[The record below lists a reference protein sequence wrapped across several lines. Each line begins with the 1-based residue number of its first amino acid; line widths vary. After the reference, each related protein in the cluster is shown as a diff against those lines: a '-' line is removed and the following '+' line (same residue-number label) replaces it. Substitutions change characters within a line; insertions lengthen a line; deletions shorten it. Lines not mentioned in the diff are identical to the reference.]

1 VNKINRIGKE
11 STWIVFGQAMTI
23 FSTIILIRVLT
34 AYLDPAEYGK
44 LALTLTVGGL
54 INQVITGGLTNG
66 IIRHYSIANEEKD
79 LNGYFS
85 ASIKL
90 IIYHSLG
97 ILILATLIVIGLV
110 LLGYSNLILLAIGAV
125 VLSTLSAIKGILNG
139 IQNSARHRAFVAI
152 HDSLEAWLKLG
163 IALGV
168 IQLLDNSIS
177 AVIVSYMLA
186 TSLVILSQL
195 VFFSSTIKYE
205 IHYSKQNSAWKRKIW
220 IYSLPFMT
228 WGIFGWAQQS
238 SASWTLSML
247 TTTEEVGFY
256 SILMQLGY
264 APIQLFTG
272 LVLTFI
278 TPILFTRAGDSTS
291 ETRNNSANQLIY
303 YTALLGLGLTV
314 LATIVAEILHAEIFS
329 LFVDERYHSVSKF
342 FPWMIL
348 SGGIFSIA
356 QLYATRMMVF
366 MDPKKLIAASIGSSL
381 FGIIIT
387 YLSVN
392 FFGLRGAIMALLA
405 HAVIYLLWTVS
416 LRKRPDGVA

>member
-1 VNKINRIGKE
+1 
-11 STWIVFGQAMTI
+11 
-23 FSTIILIRVLT
+23 
-34 AYLDPAEYGK
+34 
-44 LALTLTVGGL
+44 
-54 INQVITGGLTNG
+54 
-66 IIRHYSIANEEKD
+66 
-79 LNGYFS
+79 
-85 ASIKL
+85 
-90 IIYHSLG
+90 
-97 ILILATLIVIGLV
+97 
-110 LLGYSNLILLAIGAV
+110 
-125 VLSTLSAIKGILNG
+125 
-139 IQNSARHRAFVAI
+139 
-152 HDSLEAWLKLG
+152 
-163 IALGV
+163 
-168 IQLLDNSIS
+168 
-177 AVIVSYMLA
+177 
-186 TSLVILSQL
+186 
-195 VFFSSTIKYE
+195 
-205 IHYSKQNSAWKRKIW
+205 
-220 IYSLPFMT
+220 MT